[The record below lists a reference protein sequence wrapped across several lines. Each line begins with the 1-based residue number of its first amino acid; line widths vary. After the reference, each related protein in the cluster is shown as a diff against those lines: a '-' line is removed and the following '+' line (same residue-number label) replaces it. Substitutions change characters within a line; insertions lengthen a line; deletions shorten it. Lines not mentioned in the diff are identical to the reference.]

1 MNKRER
7 GYLVSPMTPPQ
18 MKKPKKQ
25 MGIAWRAVNPIPIT
39 VEIVDQ
45 RGGAS
50 MSLHPERE
58 LGTIVQGKRT
68 VIEVVPYSP
77 SAILD
82 RNWIK
87 ILVAP
92 AWVDSIGS
100 SRRSK
105 LQVKRLNL
113 REPEPRTILQFLSK
127 SHLEQNNVIRLCLE
141 RVRRVRALVVWI
153 FN

>member
-1 MNKRER
+1 
-7 GYLVSPMTPPQ
+7 

-50 MSLHPERE
+50 MSLHPEKE
-58 LGTIVQGKRT
+58 LETIVQRKRT
-68 VIEVVPYSP
+68 VVEVVPYSP
-77 SAILD
+77 GTILD
-82 RNWIK
+82 RNRIK
-87 ILVAP
+87 ILITP
-92 AWVDSIGS
+92 TWIDSISS
-100 SRRSK
+100 SRWSEF
-105 LQVKRLNL
+105 QVKRLEL

-141 RVRRVRALVVWI
+141 RVRRVQPLVVWI
-153 FN
+153 LN